1 MRRVFN
7 KTGSHRSRRLLSV
20 FSMVLRIVC
29 FSVIYVDSEEDR
41 SQLIQHPKQ
50 NYRMGSKILEK

>member
-29 FSVIYVDSEEDR
+29 FSVIYVDSEED
-41 SQLIQHPKQ
+41 SAQLIQHPKQ
-50 NYRMGSKILEK
+50 NYRMGSNILEK